1 VAADR
6 HNESGHDHG
15 DHDND
20 HGHDHHHGHGH
31 HHHHAHAPKNFD
43 RAFAIGAVVNTGFV
57 VAEIAFGIAANSVA
71 LLADAMHN
79 LGDVAGLLLAWAA
92 AILARRAPTAR
103 RSYGWGRFS
112 ILAALANAMLL
123 MLAVGAIG
131 WEAIQRLRVPEPVA
145 ETIVIWVAVVGIGIN
160 LGTAMLFM
168 RGRAGDLNIRA
179 AFLHMM
185 GDAAVSLGVVIAALL
200 VGWTGRTWIDPL
212 ASLLIVVVITLGTW
226 DLLRQSVA
234 LSLDAV
240 PAAIAPEKVQAALR
254 ALPGIREVHDLHIW
268 GLSTTETALTAHLV
282 HEGTPA
288 PGLLADAC
296 QAMARDFAI
305 RHATFQIE
313 TPAEAEACRLRPD
326 GVV

>member
-1 VAADR
+1 VAAE
-6 HNESGHDHG
+6 HHHDHD
-15 DHDND
+15 DHD
-20 HGHDHHHGHGH
+20 HDHHDHGHGH
-31 HHHHAHAPKNFD
+31 HHHHHAPGNFD
-43 RAFAIGAVVNTGFV
+43 RAFAIGAALNAGFV
-57 VAEIAFGIAANSVA
+57 VAEIAAGVVANSVA

-112 ILAALANAMLL
+112 ILAALSNAMLL

-131 WEAIQRLRVPEPVA
+131 WEAIGRLRTPEPVA
-145 ETIVIWVAVVGIGIN
+145 EGIVVWVAAIGIAIN
-160 LGTAMLFM
+160 LGTALLFM
-168 RGRAGDLNIRA
+168 RGRTGDLNIRG
-179 AFLHMM
+179 AFLHML
-185 GDAAVSLGVVIAALL
+185 GDAAVSVGVVVAALM
-200 VGWTGRTWIDPL
+200 VSWTGLTWIDPV
-212 ASLLIVVVITLGTW
+212 ASLMIVIVITASTW
-226 DLLRQSVA
+226 DLLRQSAA

-240 PAAIAPEKVQAALR
+240 PAAIAPDKVQAALR

-282 HEGTPA
+282 HEGGPA

-326 GVV
+326 GVI